1 MKDFWKSVQAEI
13 VATFVYILF
22 RTLSFTWKIVEDPF
36 PMDIDARLKKGEH
49 VVFAH
54 LHEDE
59 WALLG
64 AYANREMTS
73 LVSLS
78 KDGERMARFL
88 NKLGF
93 DIHRGSSSR
102 GGSSGFISILR
113 ALKKRGTGKLS
124 FAVDGP
130 RGPRRRAKK
139 GIFKAAQLLNA
150 PIIPAAVYVNRL
162 WLFKK
167 SWSMGFLPKPFATI
181 YVCYAPSLS
190 TENIDLHV
198 KRDDYAVL
206 SETLESKLLDAKRLA
221 EKKMRG
227 DILALQ

>member
-1 MKDFWKSVQAEI
+1 MWKRIKTELIASLIFGIFWLLKS
-13 VATFVYILF
+13 
-22 RTLSFTWKIVEDPF
+22 TWRIKEDPY
-36 PMDIDARLKKGEH
+36 PEDVQTRLKSGDH

-64 AYANREMTS
+64 AYANRNMTS

-78 KDGERMARFL
+78 SDGELMAKFL
-88 NKLGF
+88 GKMGF

-102 GGSSGFISILR
+102 GGAAGFISILR
-113 ALKKRGTGKLS
+113 ALRKRGAGKLS

-139 GIFKAAQLLNA
+139 GVFKAAELLNA
-150 PIIPAAVYVNRL
+150 PIVPAAVYVNRL
-162 WLFKK
+162 WIFKK
-167 SWSMGFLPKPFATI
+167 SWSKGFLPKPFATI
-181 YVCYAPSLS
+181 HIAYQPTLTA
-190 TENIDLHV
+190 ENIELHV

-206 SETLESKLLDAKRLA
+206 CEMLESKLLDAKRLA
-221 EKKMRG
+221 EKNMRG
-227 DILALQ
+227 ESLALQ

>member
-1 MKDFWKSVQAEI
+1 MRWKAI
-13 VATFVYILF
+13 KTDIIAWLVYVLF
-22 RTLSFTWKIVEDPF
+22 RSLSCTWKIHEDPF
-36 PMDIDARLKKGEH
+36 PNDIQERLDQKKH

-54 LHEDE
+54 FHEDE

-64 AYANREMTS
+64 PFGGRQMTS

-78 KDGERMARFL
+78 KDGELMSKFL
-88 NKLGF
+88 MRLGF

-102 GGSSGFISILR
+102 GGASGFISILR
-113 ALKKRGTGKLS
+113 ALKKRGFGKLS
-124 FAVDGP
+124 FAIDGP

-150 PIIPAAVYVNRL
+150 PIIPAAVYVDKI

-167 SWSMGFLPKPFATI
+167 SWSKGFLPKPFANI
-181 YVCYAPSLS
+181 YVSYSPSLTS
-190 TENIDLHV
+190 DVINLHV

-206 SETLESKLLDAKRLA
+206 SESLESKLLDAKRLA

-227 DILALQ
+227 DVLELQ

>member
-1 MKDFWKSVQAEI
+1 
-13 VATFVYILF
+13 VAIKNLLLSTLIYWLF
-22 RTLSFTWKIVEDPF
+22 RALSSTWKIIEDKF
-36 PMDIDARLKKGEH
+36 PPEIQKRLDQGEL

-64 AYANREMTS
+64 AYANRNMTS

-78 KDGERMARFL
+78 KDGELMSMFL
-88 NKLGF
+88 GKLGF

-102 GGSSGFISILR
+102 GGASGFISILR
-113 ALKKRGTGKLS
+113 SLRKRGGGKLS

-150 PIIPAAVYVNRL
+150 PILPAAVYVNRL
-162 WLFKK
+162 WPFKK
-167 SWSMGFLPKPFATI
+167 AWSKGFLPKPFATI
-181 YVCYAPSLS
+181 RICYTPSLAP
-190 TENIDLHV
+190 ENIDLHV

-206 SETLESKLLDAKRLA
+206 CETLESKLLDAKRLA
-221 EKKMRG
+221 EKKIRG
-227 DILALQ
+227 DVLELQ